1 MNSVPSGMT
10 TRGRRKRAEP
20 PKRRRRSAREAKAAP
35 SSATAGSAAGGV
47 KGDGEERESLA
58 CEKCPR
64 VFNTRWYLEKHMNVT
79 HRRMQICDKCGKK
92 FVLESE
98 LALHQQTDCEKN
110 IQVL

>member
-1 MNSVPSGMT
+1 M
-10 TRGRRKRAEP
+10 
-20 PKRRRRSAREAKAAP
+20 
-35 SSATAGSAAGGV
+35 
-47 KGDGEERESLA
+47 LA

-110 IQVL
+110 IQVKKTSPGSYHISVITLANSHFILYCRGVHFTVQHII